1 MSHNPQWNSFQ
12 SPSQPGM
19 KSYPN
24 YHGAGSGYP
33 GQYHGSASQSPP
45 GARYGG
51 GAPHYASQA
60 SDSGGG
66 GGGGAEFDIGVF
78 SVGSFSS
85 GGHKNGYGGVNGL
98 PGKEGSPSHAGHGLR
113 ETGIIEKLLVS
124 SRVLNEVGQRL
135 LARIWVLREREVI
148 DHAWVPLNFI

>member
-19 KSYPN
+19 KSYSN
-24 YHGAGSGYP
+24 YHAANSGYHSSSS
-33 GQYHGSASQSPP
+33 YHGSSSHSPP

-51 GAPHYASQA
+51 GGASSSHYGSQS

-78 SVGSFSS
+78 SVGNFSS
-85 GGHKNGYGGVNGL
+85 SGGGGGGGGGGGHKNGYGVNGFA
-98 PGKEGSPSHAGHGLR
+98 GKEGSPSHAGHGLR

-124 SRVLNEVGQRL
+124 
-135 LARIWVLREREVI
+135 ARWDTLRPRT
-148 DHAWVPLNFI
+148 

>member
-12 SPSQPGM
+12 PPSQPGM
-19 KSYPN
+19 KSYSN
-24 YHGAGSGYP
+24 YHGASSG
-33 GQYHGSASQSPP
+33 YHGSYHGSSSHSPP

-51 GAPHYASQA
+51 GAPHYASQQ
-60 SDSGGG
+60 SDSGGGNGGGG

-78 SVGSFSS
+78 SVGTFSA
-85 GGHKNGYGGVNGL
+85 GGHKNGYGVNGF

-124 SRVLNEVGQRL
+124 TATARLVTLVNVLFLRVE
-135 LARIWVLREREVI
+135 
-148 DHAWVPLNFI
+148 

>member
-1 MSHNPQWNSFQ
+1 
-12 SPSQPGM
+12 M

-24 YHGAGSGYP
+24 YPGAGGGYH
-33 GQYHGSASQSPP
+33 GQYHGSSSHSPP

-51 GAPHYASQA
+51 GAPHYASQP
-60 SDSGGG
+60 SDSGG

-78 SVGSFSS
+78 SVGNFSS
-85 GGHKNGYGGVNGL
+85 GGHKNGYGGVNGF

-124 SRVLNEVGQRL
+124 TRVLNEGKRL
-135 LARIWVLREREVI
+135 MGSIWLPSDGMEMGVKR
-148 DHAWVPLNFI
+148 